1 MRRIDWRQDSVAK
14 VPLKRHIGYVGP
26 IEVGAVQYDGSN
38 KLWIWSTPLQED
50 AWGYGPT
57 ENAAKQAMECWLASW
72 LEHFRIFFRIEN

>member
-1 MRRIDWRQDSVAK
+1 MSHIDWRQDSVAN

-38 KLWIWSTPLQED
+38 KFWIWSSPLQED

-57 ENAAKQAMECWLASW
+57 ENAAKQAMELWLASW
-72 LEHFRIFFRIEN
+72 LEHFRIFFRAET